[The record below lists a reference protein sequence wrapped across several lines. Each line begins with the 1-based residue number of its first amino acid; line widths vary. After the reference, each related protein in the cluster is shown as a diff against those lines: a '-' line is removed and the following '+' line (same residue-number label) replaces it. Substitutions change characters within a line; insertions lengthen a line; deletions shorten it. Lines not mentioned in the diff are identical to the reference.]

1 MEDPYMEHPHLV
13 LHRVSYELGNVCHT
27 GADSSTMSIM
37 GGNRAEREKKKRER
51 QGQHHGTRA
60 WVSSGCVSLSH
71 PVFQQA
77 NFFTEQEILIS
88 PTYRPMILSF
98 ESPPGEIALELFKAH
113 NTPCPSLSTQP
124 PSPFRSIALLDAAP
138 NEIALEIFKYL
149 DPCTS
154 TCLGLT
160 CKKFYAI
167 HTEIHGKASMFYRV
181 QLDGDKYLYLF
192 ELLHGW
198 MNTGKP
204 CYDICMPIW
213 NKKIEKGL
221 RGNTVLAHQCT
232 EAYKKILH
240 FKGCWFCKMV
250 AHGTRICAGKPSPT
264 IGLYAYD
271 RLVCVYPGKLCYT
284 PDKEHHRYEFADV
297 EAQLA
302 RRGFSHVPDIHV
314 SFFDAWFGLFISCF
328 TLWIIS
334 LHFSGY

>member
-1 MEDPYMEHPHLV
+1 MERPHLV
-13 LHRVSYELGNVCHT
+13 LYCLSYELGNVCHT
-27 GADSSTMSIM
+27 GAYSSTMSTM
-37 GGNRAEREKKKRER
+37 GGNRAEREKKRRK
-51 QGQHHGTRA
+51 GQTYPL
-60 WVSSGCVSLSH
+60 V
-71 PVFQQA
+71 VFLC
-77 NFFTEQEILIS
+77 I
-88 PTYRPMILSF
+88 ILSF
-98 ESPPGEIALELFKAH
+98 NKLTSSQLKRFPSRPLTNLRY
-113 NTPCPSLSTQP
+113 CPSNLHLAKLHLNSSRLITHRILL
-124 PSPFRSIALLDAAP
+124 PFRSTSLLDTVP

-181 QLDGDKYLYLF
+181 QLDGGEYLYLF

-204 CYDICMPIW
+204 CYDIYMPIW
-213 NKKIEKGL
+213 NEKIEKGL
-221 RGNTVLAHQCT
+221 RGNTILAHQCT

-250 AHGTRICAGKPSPT
+250 ARGTRVCAGKPSPT

-284 PDKEHHRYEFADV
+284 PDKEHHRHEFADV
-297 EAQLA
+297 KAQLP
-302 RRGFSHVPDIHV
+302 RGGFSHISDINV
-314 SFFDAWFGLFISCF
+314 SFFDASFGLLISCF

>member
-1 MEDPYMEHPHLV
+1 M
-13 LHRVSYELGNVCHT
+13 
-27 GADSSTMSIM
+27 
-37 GGNRAEREKKKRER
+37 
-51 QGQHHGTRA
+51 
-60 WVSSGCVSLSH
+60 
-71 PVFQQA
+71 
-77 NFFTEQEILIS
+77 
-88 PTYRPMILSF
+88 LSF

-124 PSPFRSIALLDAAP
+124 LSPFRSIALLDAAP

-232 EAYKKILH
+232 AAYKKILH
-240 FKGCWFCKMV
+240 FKGCWFCKML
-250 AHGTRICAGKPSPT
+250 ARGTRVCAGKPSPT

-271 RLVCVYPGKLCYT
+271 RLVYT
-284 PDKEHHRYEFADV
+284 RASFATLRIRNITCMSL
-297 EAQLA
+297 QML
-302 RRGFSHVPDIHV
+302 RLNLRGGGFSHISDINV
-314 SFFDAWFGLFISCF
+314 SLLDASFELFISCF